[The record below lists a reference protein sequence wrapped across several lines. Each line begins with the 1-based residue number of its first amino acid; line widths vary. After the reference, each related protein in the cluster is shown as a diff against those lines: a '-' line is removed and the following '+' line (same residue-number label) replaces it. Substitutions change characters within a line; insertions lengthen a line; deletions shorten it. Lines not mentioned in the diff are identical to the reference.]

1 MEQLN
6 STVVTTISSSSP
18 GHPPPFSQDFGT
30 LFPVVVLSLSSILGI
45 PGNIAVI
52 ILRPNWQQMSSL
64 SQSLMLNLAVAD
76 LLNLITLPLWI
87 PTLLH
92 GWKFGFL
99 ACKLISYLVYCSV
112 HCCLLTVIALSL
124 QRYLQVVHGKKW
136 FQHRGQKRLLALLWL
151 VAMILSIPVL
161 VDRQPSPVRNLT
173 QCESVYS
180 SLAQQVALLLEETVL
195 GIVSVSVVVFA
206 YISLKRKV
214 DRAALFNNP
223 QTTCLITSIIV
234 TFFVLW
240 VPYLILNL
248 LSLTAIFSKN
258 KRLLKFCMDNK
269 NIFRAPVFLNSSLD
283 PLLYAFAS
291 RNFCTG
297 CLKQEQKTS
306 CSTSQEI

>member
-18 GHPPPFSQDFGT
+18 GHPPPSSQDFRALVT
-30 LFPVVVLSLSSILGI
+30 VVVLSLCSILGI

-87 PTLLH
+87 HAFLH
-92 GWKFGFL
+92 GWSFGLL
-99 ACKLISYLVYCSV
+99 ACKLISYLIYCCI

-136 FQHRGQKRLLALLWL
+136 FQQRGQKRLLALLWL
-151 VAMILSIPVL
+151 VAIILSIPVL
-161 VDRQPSPVRNLT
+161 VDRQIISVRNLP

-180 SLAQQVALLLEETVL
+180 SLTEQVALLLEETVM

-206 YISLKRKV
+206 YIRLKRKV

-234 TFFVLW
+234 TFFIFW
-240 VPYLILNL
+240 VPFLIVNMLGL
-248 LSLTAIFSKN
+248 AAIFSKN
-258 KRLLKFCMDNK
+258 EKLMKFCTDK
-269 NIFRAPVFLNSSLD
+269 KSIFRALVFLNSSLD
-283 PLLYAFAS
+283 PFLYAFAS
-291 RNFCTG
+291 RNFCTA
-297 CLKQEQKTS
+297 CLKQEHKNN